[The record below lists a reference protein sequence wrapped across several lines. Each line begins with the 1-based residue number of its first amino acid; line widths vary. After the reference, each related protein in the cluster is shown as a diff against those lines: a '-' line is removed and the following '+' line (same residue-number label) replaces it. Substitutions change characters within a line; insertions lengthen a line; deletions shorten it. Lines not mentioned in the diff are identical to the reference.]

1 MHGPAFRNDPA
12 PSCAAGDQT
21 NLHFVVLHAPAKC
34 CKLRPHIGLASGPQ
48 LKRQLFCDFF
58 RHVLRH
64 KKRYIGPMA
73 DDMQASDQ
81 QATPPPRFIGS
92 EIYRHSSYGAWH
104 PLRVPRVSTVM
115 DLARSLNWLPPAQ
128 FITSPKA
135 KPAALQSFHT
145 PTYLA
150 ALQAAEAAQ
159 DVTETVRENYNIG
172 TPSNPVFP
180 EMYRRPATS
189 AGASLL
195 AGELLKRGGIIYSP
209 AGGTH
214 HGMPDRANGFCYLND
229 PVLAI
234 QSLRRNGAQRI
245 AYIDIDAHHPDGVEH
260 AFANDHDTLQI
271 SVHEENR
278 WPRTGL
284 LQDAGRGQVYNLPV
298 AAGLNDTEMA
308 LILDALILP
317 LVTGFRPDAI
327 VLQCGADA
335 VTEDP
340 QSRLTLSNNAHWAV
354 VSALKPIAP
363 RYLVLGGG
371 GYNPWS
377 VGRLWTG
384 VWATLNGHDI
394 PEVLPP
400 AAQSVLGAL
409 SWAGPFRQHHPEPHW
424 IATLRDTPREGPVR
438 DSIRADIQHLATR
451 RAVWL

>member
-1 MHGPAFRNDPA
+1 
-12 PSCAAGDQT
+12 
-21 NLHFVVLHAPAKC
+21 
-34 CKLRPHIGLASGPQ
+34 
-48 LKRQLFCDFF
+48 
-58 RHVLRH
+58 
-64 KKRYIGPMA
+64 MA
-73 DDMQASDQ
+73 DDRQSTDPG
-81 QATPPPRFIGS
+81 ATPQPRFIGS

-115 DLARSLNWLPPAQ
+115 DLARSMGWLPPAQ
-128 FITSPKA
+128 FITSPRA
-135 KPAALQSFHT
+135 KPVALASYHTPAYLTALQK
-145 PTYLA
+145 
-150 ALQAAEAAQ
+150 AEAEQAVS
-159 DVTETVRENYNIG
+159 DVIRERHGLG
-172 TPSNPVFP
+172 TPSNPVFK

-195 AGELLKRGGIIYSP
+195 AGELLKQGGIIYSP

-214 HGMPDRANGFCYLND
+214 HGFPDRANGFCYLND

-245 AYIDIDAHHPDGVEH
+245 AYVDIDAHHPDGVEH
-260 AFANDHDTLQI
+260 AFADHPDTLQI

-284 LQDAGRGQVYNLPV
+284 IGDRGAGQVFNLPV

-308 LILDALILP
+308 LILDQLILP
-317 LVTGFRPDAI
+317 SVTDFKPDAI

-354 VSALKPIAP
+354 VAALRPMAP

-384 VWATLNGHDI
+384 VWATLNGRDI
-394 PEVLPP
+394 PDVLPP
-400 AAQSVLGAL
+400 AAQGVLGAL
-409 SWAGPFRQHHPEPHW
+409 SWSGPLHQHHPQPHW
-424 IATLRDTPREGPVR
+424 IATLRDSPREGAIR
-438 DSIRADIQHLATR
+438 DSVQSDVQHLATR
-451 RAVWL
+451 RAVWR